1 MIQPTPGM
9 VSILETSVTVTFVYA
24 AVLATYALVMGCLAI
39 VEAAQRRREDQAEDY
54 ESVLESPFSIP
65 VSIIAPSFNEE
76 VMAVPVLRSLLA
88 QAYPTT
94 EVIAVDDGSTD
105 GTLAAMIEAFDLEPR
120 RVFYRTTLGT
130 KPVRMVYKSRTE
142 PRLTV
147 VSKDNGGKAD
157 ALNCGINFARY
168 RFLCCVDGDTM
179 FAPDA
184 VLKAM
189 AVISRDPARIVGAA
203 SLFGISLTPE
213 TIGEPSYAGPTMNG
227 HLLGDFQ
234 HLDMMRAFVDYR
246 AAWSR
251 LECMMCVSGGYGI
264 WRRDVVVEVGGF
276 SPNFTCEDIEM
287 TFRVHEHMLRQKRPY
302 RIVSLPSLIAQTEG
316 PSKIKSLI
324 SQRARWQRVTLETI
338 WEYRRMFLRPKYRK
352 VGMLGVPYYAIFEC
366 LAPLFQIVSIVTL
379 ALAGIYGIIGWQPY
393 LAFLGMMAF
402 GTAIPTTLS
411 VWLHDK
417 GYRDYRVRD
426 LVHMLLLGPVDLFL
440 YRPILM
446 WAGMV
451 GTIEFLRGDKA
462 WNKFE
467 RNVRRPAPATVSA

>member
-287 TFRVHEHMLRQKRPY
+287 TFRVHEHMLRHERPY

-316 PSKIKSLI
+316 PSKVKSLI

-366 LAPLFQIVSIVTL
+366 LAPLFQILSIVTL
-379 ALAGIYGIIGWQPY
+379 ALAGLYGIIGWQPY

-426 LVHMLLLGPVDLFL
+426 LVHMLLLGPIDLFL

>member
-1 MIQPTPGM
+1 M

-366 LAPLFQIVSIVTL
+366 LAPLFQILSIVTL
-379 ALAGIYGIIGWQPY
+379 ALAGLYGIIGWQPY

>member
-324 SQRARWQRVTLETI
+324 SQRARWQRVTLGTI
-338 WEYRRMFLRPKYRK
+338 WEYSRMFLRPMYRK

-426 LVHMLLLGPVDLFL
+426 LVHMLLLGPLDLFL

>member
-39 VEAAQRRREDQAEDY
+39 REATQRRREDQAEDY

-65 VSIIAPSFNEE
+65 VSIIAPSYNEE

-105 GTLAAMIEAFDLEPR
+105 GTLAAMIAAFDLEPR
-120 RVFYRTTLGT
+120 RVFYRTTLAT
-130 KPVRMVYKSRTE
+130 KPVRMVYRSRTE

-157 ALNCGINFARY
+157 ALNCGVNFARY

-189 AVISRDPARIVGAA
+189 TQISRDPARIVGAA

-213 TIGEPSYAGPTMNG
+213 TIGDPEHTGPTVNA

-251 LECMMCVSGGYGI
+251 LDCMMCVSGGYGM

-276 SPNFTCEDIEM
+276 SSNFTCEDIEM
-287 TFRVHEHMLRQKRPY
+287 TFRVHEKMLREKRPY
-302 RIVSLPSLIAQTEG
+302 RIISLPSLVAQTEG
-316 PSKIKSLI
+316 PQKVASLV

-338 WEYRRMFLRPKYRK
+338 WHYRRMFLRPKYRT
-352 VGMLGVPYYAIFEC
+352 VGMLGVPYYTIFEC
-366 LAPLFQIVSIVTL
+366 FAPLFQVLSIATL
-379 ALAGIYGIIGWQPY
+379 ALAGVYGIIGWQPY
-393 LAFLGMMAF
+393 LFFLGMMAF
-402 GTAIPTTLS
+402 GTALPTTLAVS
-411 VWLHDK
+411 LHDR
-417 GYRDYRVRD
+417 GFRDYRVRD
-426 LVHMLLLGPVDLFL
+426 LVRMLLMGPLDLFL

-446 WAGMV
+446 WAGLV
-451 GTIEFLRGDKA
+451 GSWEFIRGDKR

-467 RNVRRPAPATVSA
+467 RNVRPATPVAAGT

>member
-94 EVIAVDDGSTD
+94 EVIAVDYGSTD

-366 LAPLFQIVSIVTL
+366 LAPLFQILSIVTL
-379 ALAGIYGIIGWQPY
+379 ALAGLYGIIGWQPY

-467 RNVRRPAPATVSA
+467 RNVRRPAPAPVSA

>member
-1 MIQPTPGM
+1 VIPIPPGM
-9 VSILETSVTVTFVYA
+9 ETILETSVAVTFVYA
-24 AVLATYALVMGCLAI
+24 AVLATYALIMGGLAI
-39 VEAAQRRREDQAEDY
+39 AEAAKRRKQDQAEDY
-54 ESVLESPFSIP
+54 ESVLESPYSIP
-65 VSIIAPSFNEE
+65 VSIIAPSYNEE
-76 VMAVPVLRSLLA
+76 VMAVPVLKSLLA

-120 RVFYRTTLGT
+120 RVFYRTTLAT
-130 KPVRMVYKSRTE
+130 KPVTMVYKSRTD

-147 VSKDNGGKAD
+147 VCKENGGKAD
-157 ALNCGINFARY
+157 ALNCGVNFARY

-213 TIGEPSYAGPTMNG
+213 TIGEPTYTGPTVNA

-251 LECMMCVSGGYGI
+251 LECMMCVSGGYGM
-264 WRRDVVVEVGGF
+264 WRRDIVVEVGGF

-287 TFRVHEHMLRQKRPY
+287 TFRVHEHMLRNKRPY

-316 PSKIKSLI
+316 PSKIASLI

-338 WEYRRMFLRPKYRK
+338 WEYRRMFLRPTYRR
-352 VGMLGVPYYAIFEC
+352 VGMLGVPYYAVFEC
-366 LAPLFQIVSIVTL
+366 LAPLFQVLSIVTL
-379 ALAGIYGIIGWQPY
+379 ALAGIYGIIGWPSY

-411 VWLHDK
+411 VWLHDR

-426 LVHMLLLGPVDLFL
+426 LVHMLLLGPLDLFL

-467 RNVRRPAPATVSA
+467 RNVRQPSTTAVPA

>member
-130 KPVRMVYKSRTE
+130 KSVRMVYKSRTE

-189 AVISRDPARIVGAA
+189 TMISRDPARIVGAA
-203 SLFGISLTPE
+203 SFFGISLTPE

-379 ALAGIYGIIGWQPY
+379 ALAGLYGIIGWQPY